1 VCFPVWGLCLVSYGL
16 WLMLYGV
23 LFMSMVYIS
32 SFSVNPA
39 RLIVCG
45 LCFVIYGLGLW
56 FATCAS

>member
-1 VCFPVWGLCLVSYGL
+1 
-16 WLMLYGV
+16 MLYGV

-39 RLIVCG
+39 WLIVCG

-56 FATCAS
+56 FATFAS